1 MKTNTSTDK
10 SKEPLASKSEVITQ
24 KPQSDSTSASFGDEN
39 QKLFLENNINN
50 KLNLKNNIINKK
62 NMELQSINVD
72 IFPKERQG
80 GSSNYFNTE
89 LNTYGNI
96 QIDSSTNLP
105 GNIFEKNK
113 DIIFANDIPE
123 MLLYKYN
130 YDIELYNESLKD
142 IDYEVEWM
150 YDYLNMGKY
159 TKKQIDPTEI
169 KTCLKNLLTTHKVNK
184 QDIPYI
190 LAKVGGIMEI
200 IMNLCDLEEI

>member
-1 MKTNTSTDK
+1 MKTNTSTDQ
-10 SKEPLASKSEVITQ
+10 SKEPLPSKSEVITQ

-62 NMELQSINVD
+62 NMELQSINGD

-89 LNTYGNI
+89 LNAYANI

-105 GNIFEKNK
+105 GNIFEKNR
-113 DIIFANDIPE
+113 DIILTSDIPE

-130 YDIELYNESLKD
+130 YDINLNEVSNID
-142 IDYEVEWM
+142 INVE
-150 YDYLNMGKY
+150 Y
-159 TKKQIDPTEI
+159 
-169 KTCLKNLLTTHKVNK
+169 NK
-184 QDIPYI
+184 QSQ
-190 LAKVGGIMEI
+190 KER
-200 IMNLCDLEEI
+200 NKKHKKEKENDLIDED

>member
-1 MKTNTSTDK
+1 MKTNTSTDQ

-150 YDYLNMGKY
+150 
-159 TKKQIDPTEI
+159 
-169 KTCLKNLLTTHKVNK
+169 
-184 QDIPYI
+184 
-190 LAKVGGIMEI
+190 
-200 IMNLCDLEEI
+200 